1 MSRRPCAPTRWAALS
16 SPPPS
21 SRSPRLVPNADEDHC
36 LVIAVEYPND
46 GDRCSL
52 HSVPVDIVLIRLESE
67 RVLHHLPEP
76 RDDRLS
82 GFSVWFR
89 VEPWDQDIPLG
100 L

>member
-1 MSRRPCAPTRWAALS
+1 MPGCCSRWSAAKS
-16 SPPPS
+16 STTPA
-21 SRSPRLVPNADEDHC
+21 SRSPRLVPNVDEDHC
-36 LVIAVEYPND
+36 LAIAVEYPND

-82 GFSVWFR
+82 GFSVWFG
-89 VEPWDQDIPLG
+89 VELWDQDIPLG
-100 L
+100 I